1 MLFSN
6 IPPTSTNPTSSC
18 SIIRTTSTTIIL
30 INNMR
35 STDLHPCIYSRHWL
49 FQIRT
54 AASGTEA
61 DSICLFRISLSCGVV
76 QNIVPLLRIVTRVCL
91 HRETMDF
98 FLSKNHVIEEIVK
111 FIFTIFI
118 ILSDSEE
125 STNRFSDFYL
135 FRFQR

>member
-6 IPPTSTNPTSSC
+6 IPPTSTNPTSS
-18 SIIRTTSTTIIL
+18 SSTIRTTSTTIIL

-98 FLSKNHVIEEIVK
+98 FRVKTLLLKKLLSLL
-111 FIFTIFI
+111 FTIFI

-125 STNRFSDFYL
+125 FTNRFSDFYL